1 MSAVCEVP
9 SIAQAWFKFDDI
21 ADIEKESLPEFFNGA
36 YVGKTQEAYKEYR
49 NFMVKLYR
57 ESP

>member
-1 MSAVCEVP
+1 VFEVP
-9 SIAQAWFKFDDI
+9 SIAQAWFIFDSI
-21 ADIEKESLPEFFNGA
+21 ADIEKESLPEFFNGLST
-36 YVGKTQEAYKEYR
+36 GKTEEAYREYR